1 MNVIFLPAAQEE
13 LAVAV
18 AYLEIRA
25 PGLGAELL
33 DDVKRISALA
43 STVPSIG
50 RTLDDIHRRLTL
62 QRFPYHLVYRMR
74 DDATVVV
81 VAMAHKRRS
90 PGYWRTER

>member
-33 DDVKRISALA
+33 DDVERISPLA
-43 STVPSIG
+43 STLPSIG
-50 RTLDDIHRRLTL
+50 RTLDDIHRRVTL
-62 QRFPYHLVYRMR
+62 QRFAYHLVYRIR
-74 DDATVVV
+74 DDATLVV
-81 VAMAHKRRS
+81 VAVAHKRRR